1 MENFYSQNNYNN
13 MYNNNMYNNEREKIR
28 QSKFFK
34 DCMKKILIDIIVWA
48 CVGILYISIAYV
60 GYLNDIRSL
69 AFFGAG
75 FFWLLIYVIIRI
87 IQYSK
92 FQEYPE
98 KLEPYWHSHKI
109 RHILM
114 IIANIISPI
123 LAVIFFA
130 LLVFFIVIQLF
141 SGAFSGISDYW
152 WLFL

>member
-75 FFWLLIYVIIRI
+75 FFWLLIYVIIRKSPSTLGF
-87 IQYSK
+87 YNLHWGAEALSPENSK
-92 FQEYPE
+92 YR
-98 KLEPYWHSHKI
+98 HK
-109 RHILM
+109 
-114 IIANIISPI
+114 
-123 LAVIFFA
+123 
-130 LLVFFIVIQLF
+130 
-141 SGAFSGISDYW
+141 YC
-152 WLFL
+152 